1 MGEKMRTLGERKPV
15 RITPMKDVASRFLT
29 SDPEVLLREALG
41 LAALCAVIIAGFCL
55 PATF

>member
-1 MGEKMRTLGERKPV
+1 
-15 RITPMKDVASRFLT
+15 MKDVASRFLT

-55 PATF
+55 PAAF